1 MEIAITIFE
10 IFNDST
16 DGREARERYHLVPY
30 SLPMMAMAAS
40 VFFTLEGTILYPP
53 GDWRVKIL
61 PSGRG
66 QGKILPSGGGQDK
79 TFSDPEETGRP
90 LEAYF
95 QCKIHS

>member
-1 MEIAITIFE
+1 MFQNKPKIVGDT
-10 IFNDST
+10 
-16 DGREARERYHLVPY
+16 
-30 SLPMMAMAAS
+30 S

-53 GDWRVKIL
+53 GDWRVKIV

-90 LEAYF
+90 LEAHF